1 MKLSLITVTYN
12 SAETLIDTIQSVRDQ
27 QISDLEYIVVDGNSK
42 DSTPQHLSLNED
54 IITRWISEPDNGI
67 YDAMNKGLKMATGDI
82 IGFLHADDQLST
94 PGTLKSIIS
103 AFSNGEID
111 FLYGDLLYVQAK
123 NPEKTI
129 RYWKSGQFKHGLL
142 KMGWMPPHPT
152 VYFKRNL
159 INKVGFFD
167 TTFKIAADYDWIL
180 RCLICKD
187 IKVFY
192 LPKVLVRMRIGGA
205 SNKSI
210 KNICKKT
217 REDYRAIRNNGVG
230 GIVTLLIKNISKI
243 PQFFKKNKAMQS
255 LLISNKEK

>member
-12 SAETLIDTIQSVRDQ
+12 SAETLKETIQSVRHQEMD
-27 QISDLEYIVVDGNSK
+27 DFEYIVVDGNSK
-42 DSTPQHLSLNED
+42 DSTTQLLSLNED

-82 IGFLHADDQLST
+82 IGFLHADDQLASFN
-94 PGTLKSIIS
+94 TLKNIIS

-111 FLYGDLLYVQAK
+111 LLYGDLLYVQAK
-123 NPEKTI
+123 NPENTI

-142 KMGWMPPHPT
+142 KLGWMPPHPT

-159 INKVGFFD
+159 INKIGFFD

-205 SNKSI
+205 SNKSL
-210 KNICKKT
+210 KNIYRKT
-217 REDYRAIRNNGVG
+217 REDYRAIRNNEIG
-230 GIVTLLIKNISKI
+230 GIATLLIKNISKI
-243 PQFFKKNKAMQS
+243 PQFFSKNKAMYG
-255 LLISNKEK
+255 LEF

>member
-12 SAETLIDTIQSVRDQ
+12 SAETLIDTIQSVREQ

-42 DSTPQHLSLNED
+42 DSTLQLLSLNED

-82 IGFLHADDQLST
+82 IGFLHADDQLSD
-94 PGTLKSIIS
+94 PDTLKSIVS
-103 AFSNGEID
+103 AFTNEAID
-111 FLYGDLLYVQAK
+111 FLYGDLLYVQTN
-123 NPEKTI
+123 NPEKTV
-129 RYWKSGQFKHGLL
+129 RYWKSGHFKHGLL
-142 KMGWMPPHPT
+142 NMGWMPPHPT

-159 INKVGFFD
+159 ISKVGFFD

-187 IKVFY
+187 INVFY

-210 KNICKKT
+210 KNIYNKT

-230 GIVTLLIKNISKI
+230 GIVTLLMKNISKI

-255 LLISNKEK
+255 LLISKKDK

>member
-12 SAETLIDTIQSVRDQ
+12 SAETLKDTIQSVRDQ
-27 QISDLEYIVVDGNSK
+27 QINDVEYIVVDGNSK
-42 DSTPQHLSLNED
+42 DLTQQLLSFNED

-82 IGFLHADDQLST
+82 IGFLHADDQLAA
-94 PGTLKSIIS
+94 PDTLRSIIS
-103 AFSNGEID
+103 AFSHGAID

-129 RYWKSGQFKHGLL
+129 RYWKSGQFKQDLL
-142 KMGWMPPHPT
+142 KTGWMPPHPT
-152 VYFKRNL
+152 VYFKRDL

-180 RCLICKD
+180 RCLIWKD

-205 SNKSI
+205 SNKSF
-210 KNICKKT
+210 KNIYKKT
-217 REDYRAIRNNGVG
+217 REDYRTIRNNGVG

-255 LLISNKEK
+255 Q